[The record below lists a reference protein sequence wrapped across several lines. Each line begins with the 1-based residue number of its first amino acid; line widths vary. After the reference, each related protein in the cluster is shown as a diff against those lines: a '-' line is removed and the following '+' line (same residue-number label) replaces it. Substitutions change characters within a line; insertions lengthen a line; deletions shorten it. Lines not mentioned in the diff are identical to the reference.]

1 MEIPAGG
8 SLRPSTHETID
19 ARLHYM
25 KMSGGELFKE
35 AVRIMAD
42 AGNKAMA
49 LSGLKCSDVDL
60 VIPHQANIRILNAVA
75 KRMGLTP
82 DKIYLNI
89 AKYGNM
95 SAASS
100 AVALVEAV
108 KSGRIKKGD
117 KILLDAFGGGLTW
130 GAIVIE
136 W

>member
-1 MEIPAGG
+1 
-8 SLRPSTHETID
+8 
-19 ARLHYM
+19 
-25 KMSGGELFKE
+25 
-35 AVRIMAD
+35 
-42 AGNKAMA
+42 
-49 LSGLKCSDVDL
+49 
-60 VIPHQANIRILNAVA
+60 
-75 KRMGLTP
+75 MGLTE

-89 AKYGNM
+89 DKYGNM